1 MSLVGVPEELREHIR
16 EEAERSNYRL
26 VGITTKGGDSFL
38 MEVVLDKEGGI
49 TLDEC
54 GEFNRRISSW
64 VEEQNL
70 FRSGFTL
77 DVSSPGLDRELKE
90 DGDFSWAVGKEVKI
104 TVHEPVN
111 GKSAI
116 IGILVEADAGKDLV
130 VEEDEGNKLT
140 VARGNIAKARL
151 WVKI

>member
-1 MSLVGVPEELREHIR
+1 MSLVGVPEELRDHIR

>member
-1 MSLVGVPEELREHIR
+1 MSLVGVPEELRDHIR
-16 EEAERSNYRL
+16 EEAEKSNYQL
-26 VGITTKGGDSFL
+26 VGITTKGGDSFF

-54 GEFNRRISSW
+54 GEFNRRISFW
-64 VEEQNL
+64 IEEQNL

-77 DVSSPGLDRELKE
+77 DVCSPGLDRQLKE

-104 TVHEPVN
+104 TVHAPVN

-116 IGILVEADAGKDLV
+116 IGVLVEADAGKDLV
-130 VEEDEGNKLT
+130 VEESEGDKLT
-140 VARGNIAKARL
+140 VARDNIAKAKL
-151 WVKI
+151 WAKI